1 MRRTARWVF
10 TIFLISIVC
19 YPIFESSATVR
30 LIGRSLLQH
39 RLGLSTDTKP
49 TLSAVQIGATFKE
62 TNTGNMYMWDSSAW
76 NAIMAT
82 STSTESQIT
91 ASATSSTAQATAGF
105 NEATY
110 NILIHGASINVSFTL
125 QGKILGGGWLNLD
138 AANDSTTSTAADTVG
153 IAYAECAS
161 IDSIRLWAFNISASD
176 SLYVWSKLAKT
187 QSIGE

>member
-1 MRRTARWVF
+1 MKKVTKW
-10 TIFLISIVC
+10 IFVILLISIIC

-39 RLGLSTDTKP
+39 RLGLSTDAKP
-49 TLSAVQIGATFKE
+49 TLSTVQIGATFKE
-62 TNTGNMYMWDSSAW
+62 TDTGNMFVWDSVSW
-76 NAIMAT
+76 NAVMAT
-82 STSTESQIT
+82 STSTEDQIT
-91 ASATSSTAQATAGF
+91 ASGTSSTARATAGF

-125 QGKILGGGWLNLD
+125 QGKIIGGGWINLD
-138 AANDSTTSTAADTVG
+138 ATSDSTTSTTADTVG

-187 QSIGE
+187 QSIGK